1 MHRRQFKVFQ
11 RWQDRSK
18 LWVKHVKVLHALW
31 LKQCLQAD
39 LLEFLILDLV
49 EGGLHVHGVSILL
62 LALLSLHLRLDLL
75 GSRAGEWILLRL
87 PELIGLDEL
96 DETLEE
102 STVVRRVKAR
112 WWEHHVLC
120 VAIVLLPDHPD
131 TANAIVSVVTIGFV
145 GLWHVNHFRLNFAFL
160 MSRAIFLTD

>member
-1 MHRRQFKVFQ
+1 MPFQEVLHAVIEDPLVRIREVRWVMHRRQFKIFQ

-18 LWVKHVKVLHALW
+18 LWVKHVEVLYALW

-49 EGGLHVHGVSILL
+49 EGGFHVHGVSILL

-87 PELIGLDEL
+87 PEPVGLNVL
-96 DETLEE
+96 DETLKE
-102 STVVRRVKAR
+102 STVVGRVKAS
-112 WWEHHVLC
+112 WWE
-120 VAIVLLPDHPD
+120 
-131 TANAIVSVVTIGFV
+131 
-145 GLWHVNHFRLNFAFL
+145 
-160 MSRAIFLTD
+160 